1 MLHAAFSKLTFAL
14 ATFCTQYTY
23 NSDATLSEDPC
34 MSSPDNNQSG
44 TSTSLIFRSDLQVA
58 IIYSLYML
66 AGGVI
71 FSQAFS
77 LSADAFEHVAER
89 AVSATVMSVVYYA
102 GVVLCSMMLL
112 AM

>member
-1 MLHAAFSKLTFAL
+1 MFAPRWPPDDNQP
-14 ATFCTQYTY
+14 AT
-23 NSDATLSEDPC
+23 SAT
-34 MSSPDNNQSG
+34 
-44 TSTSLIFRSDLQVA
+44 LIFRSDLEVA
-58 IIYSLYML
+58 VVYSFYML

-77 LSADAFEHVAER
+77 LAADAFENAADR

-102 GVVLCSMMLL
+102 GVVVCSMILL

>member
-1 MLHAAFSKLTFAL
+1 
-14 ATFCTQYTY
+14 
-23 NSDATLSEDPC
+23 
-34 MSSPDNNQSG
+34 
-44 TSTSLIFRSDLQVA
+44 
-58 IIYSLYML
+58 ML